1 MGFLKRLFGGGKGGG
16 HSGRSLAELAER
28 LGETEQALASF
39 VPSYRAVKIPKKR
52 KGAFRTLQVP
62 DDRTKHLQRQVLRRV
77 LSEGK
82 SHYAATGFER
92 GSSIVTNARAHA
104 GFPVV
109 VRMDIEDFF
118 DNTQLKRVEAWY
130 RRRGWDRHATAL
142 LVKLTTHDGGLPQ
155 GAPTS
160 PKLSN
165 LVNAHMDRRLMALA
179 GRLGGVYTRYADD
192 ITFSL
197 ADDSSGGVHTL
208 CTVTKMIAYE
218 YGYRIHSRRK
228 LHVRRSNHRQLVT
241 GLVVND
247 GTPRLPREVRRRLRA
262 IEHRMAT
269 TGRASLSPAQL
280 EGWRA
285 LRRMVEGQGG

>member
-1 MGFLKRLFGGGKGGG
+1 MGFLRRLFGGGG
-16 HSGRSLAELAER
+16 HSGRTLAELAER

-39 VPSYRAVKIPKKR
+39 APSYRAVKIPKKR

-62 DDRTKHLQRQVLRRV
+62 DDRTKHLQRRVLRRV
-77 LSEGK
+77 LSEGR

-92 GSSIVTNARAHA
+92 GSSIVTNAKAHA

-109 VRMDIEDFF
+109 VRMDIQDFF
-118 DNTQLKRVEAWY
+118 DNTQARRVEEWY
-130 RRRGWDRHATAL
+130 RRRGWDKGATAF
-142 LVKLTTHDGGLPQ
+142 LVRLTTHERGLPQ

-160 PKLSN
+160 PRLSN
-165 LVNAHMDRRLMALA
+165 LVNAQMDRRLMALA
-179 GRLGGVYTRYADD
+179 GRFKGVYTRYADD
-192 ITFSL
+192 LTFSL
-197 ADDSSGGVHTL
+197 AEDDGGTVHTV
-208 CTVTKMIAYE
+208 CAVTRMIAYE
-218 YGYRIHSRRK
+218 YGYKIHLRRK

-269 TGRASLSPAQL
+269 TGEASLTPAQL

-285 LRRMVEGQGG
+285 LRRMVEDRG